1 VTLRNLEETLAYVD
15 RARPSDSPLLKKA
28 VEPHGGLKV
37 AVLDRNHMAYR
48 QLSQWVRRVSG
59 ATVRDPAPAVAG
71 PAGPRTVTPRGN
83 FQATAEMPL
92 EFDDPAS
99 AADKPKR
106 KPRVACSAGSRQAP
120 AIPWVRDLLDEE
132 PADADPNN
140 PKQDVVDELT
150 AEIEADMANDPF
162 AFEPPANRDE
172 LLGKPDSSG
181 QFMPVDAFDP
191 EIFNRQFSPA
201 GQPQADATDATGAQ
215 QTGEPDLDPF
225 DSGDSPR

>member
-1 VTLRNLEETLAYVD
+1 
-15 RARPSDSPLLKKA
+15 
-28 VEPHGGLKV
+28 
-37 AVLDRNHMAYR
+37 
-48 QLSQWVRRVSG
+48 
-59 ATVRDPAPAVAG
+59 
-71 PAGPRTVTPRGN
+71 
-83 FQATAEMPL
+83 
-92 EFDDPAS
+92 
-99 AADKPKR
+99 
-106 KPRVACSAGSRQAP
+106 
-120 AIPWVRDLLDEE
+120 VRDLLDEE